1 MMKNLTIFLRYA
13 FSVILGYLVMVLL
26 LVVAQDLTFGRPELG
41 TTPFLNIFFAGIG
54 SVLAAVGGGWVAGQ
68 IKRHKQLW
76 PQQIMCLLLIVESTY
91 LMTNG
96 ILTNPIWFELL
107 ASMSLIFGVLIGGWI
122 ANYGWVMPA
131 MRKA

>member
-1 MMKNLTIFLRYA
+1 MMKNLTTFLRYA
-13 FSVILGYLVMVLL
+13 LSVIVGYVVMVLL

-41 TTPFLNIFFAGIG
+41 TTPFYNIFFAGIG
-54 SVLAAVGGGWVAGQ
+54 SVLAAVGGGWAAGQ

-91 LMTNG
+91 LITNG

-107 ASMSLIFGVLIGGWI
+107 ASMSLLFGVLIGGWI
-122 ANYGWVMPA
+122 ANYGWVMPV
-131 MRKA
+131 MRRT